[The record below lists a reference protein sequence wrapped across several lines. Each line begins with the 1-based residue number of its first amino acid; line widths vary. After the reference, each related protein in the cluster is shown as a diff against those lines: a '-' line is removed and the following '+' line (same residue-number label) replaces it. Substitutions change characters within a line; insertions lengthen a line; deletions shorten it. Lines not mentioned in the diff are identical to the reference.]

1 MKMSSRYK
9 GYLFALLTAICW
21 SVSGLFVK
29 IVSQS
34 AAVISGIEAVVGL
47 IFIYGM
53 NWKKIRFTKFIVLI
67 GFCQFMMHITFVY
80 ANQLCT
86 VGNVIVLQYSSM
98 IFVLIYE
105 SIDKKKFP
113 KLYQW
118 FVILIAVV
126 GMIIFFY
133 DSFSF
138 DSILGNVLAIVS
150 GAFFG
155 LQFYLNTK
163 DSAMP
168 ESSMVSQFLMMIAF
182 MAVDIL
188 LNKNFKITQVEIG
201 ELIACGLIQTVL
213 ASICFAKCIRLIPA
227 FTANVICMSEI
238 VLAPLWAFILLNE
251 KFTPL
256 SFLGACIIVSSLLL
270 NSYKEM
276 KSISEEK
283 TCLKV

>member
-1 MKMSSRYK
+1 MMMGSRHK

-29 IVSQS
+29 IVDQS
-34 AAVISGIEAVVGL
+34 AAVISGIEAIIGL

-53 NWKKIRFTKFIVLI
+53 NWKKVRFTKFIVFI

-105 SIDKKKFP
+105 SIDKKKLP

-118 FVILIAVV
+118 AVIFIAVI

-138 DSILGNVLAIVS
+138 DSVLGNALAIVS

-163 DSAMP
+163 EEAMP
-168 ESSMVSQFLMMIAF
+168 ESSMVAQFLMMIVF
-182 MAVDIL
+182 MAIDIL
-188 LNKNFKITQVEIG
+188 MDNNFSITKLEIG

-238 VLAPLWAFILLNE
+238 VFAPLWALLLLNE

-256 SFLGACIIVSSLLL
+256 SFLGACIIVFSLLL
-270 NSYKEM
+270 NSYKEI
-276 KSISEEK
+276 KLNSEEK
-283 TCLKV
+283 HV